1 MQAGSLTR
9 RAAPTRRVGLQRTK
23 MKQLGQTKLK
33 VSPLCMGTMTFGR
46 EADRATSAAMFNR
59 CREAGINFFDCADI
73 YAQGESETILG
84 GLIRDCRDKVVV
96 TSKVYYAV
104 GKKLEAV
111 GLSRSYIMSAV
122 EASLKRLGTDRIDI
136 YFVHHFDESTPL
148 EETLGALDDLARQGK
163 IRFAG
168 ASNFA
173 AWQIE
178 KALGLSAGQG
188 WARFE
193 CIQPM
198 YNLVK
203 RQAEVEIFPMA
214 QAEKLGVVTYSP
226 LGGGLLTGKYGDE
239 RPSATGRLSTDDI
252 YQRRYGDRWM
262 HESVRGFVRL
272 AKERG
277 IDPVSLAVAWA
288 SHHPAVTAPIIGA
301 RSVEQ
306 LDASLGAL
314 QVKMTDELYREISAL
329 TPAPAPATDR
339 SEET

>member
-1 MQAGSLTR
+1 MDYR
-9 RAAPTRRVGLQRTK
+9 
-23 MKQLGQTKLK
+23 QLGRTTLK
-33 VSPLCMGTMTFGR
+33 VSPLCLGTMTFGR
-46 EADRATSAAMFNR
+46 EADREMSAAMFRR

-73 YAQGESETILG
+73 YAQGESEKILG
-84 GLIRDCRDKVVV
+84 ELIRDCRDEVVV

-104 GKKLEAV
+104 GRKLQPV
-111 GLSRSYIMSAV
+111 GLSRSYILSAV

-136 YFVHHFDESTPL
+136 YFAHHFDETTPL
-148 EETLGALDDLARQGK
+148 EETLGALDELVRHGK

-178 KALGLSAGQG
+178 KALGISAGQG

-214 QAEKLGVVTYSP
+214 QAEKLGVITYSP
-226 LGGGLLTGKYGDE
+226 LGGGLLTGKYADG
-239 RPSATGRLSTDDI
+239 RPSSTGRLSTDDI

-262 HESVRGFVRL
+262 HESVQAFIRL
-272 AKERG
+272 AKECG
-277 IDPVSLAVAWA
+277 ADPVSLAVAWA
-288 SHHPAVTAPIIGA
+288 AHHPAVTAPIIGA
-301 RSVEQ
+301 RNLEQ
-306 LDASLGAL
+306 LDASLASL
-314 QVKMTDELYREISAL
+314 KVEMTTGLYREISAL
-329 TPAPAPATDR
+329 MPTPAPATDR
-339 SEET
+339 SEESKV

>member
-1 MQAGSLTR
+1 MHYR
-9 RAAPTRRVGLQRTK
+9 P
-23 MKQLGQTKLK
+23 LGKTDLK

-46 EADRATSAAMFNR
+46 EADRDTSAAMFNR

-73 YAQGESETILG
+73 YAQGESEKILG
-84 GLIRDCRDKVVV
+84 DLVRSCRGEVVI

-104 GKKLEAV
+104 GKKLHAV
-111 GLSRSYIMSAV
+111 GLSRSYIMSAI

-136 YFVHHFDESTPL
+136 YFVHHFDENTPL
-148 EETLGALDDLARQGK
+148 EETLGALDELVRQGK

-178 KALGLSAGQG
+178 KALGISAAQA

-214 QAEKLGVVTYSP
+214 QAENLGVVTYSP
-226 LGGGLLTGKYGDE
+226 LGGGLLTGKYGDD
-239 RPSATGRLSTDDI
+239 RPRASGRLSTDDI

-262 HESVRGFVRL
+262 HESVRAFARV

-277 IDPVSLAVAWA
+277 VDPVSLAVAWA
-288 SHHPAVTAPIIGA
+288 AHHPAVTAPIIGA
-301 RSVEQ
+301 RDLEQ

-314 QVKMTDELYREISAL
+314 KVKMTPELYREISAL
-329 TPAPAPATDR
+329 TPRPAPATDR
-339 SEET
+339 SEEVSS

>member
-1 MQAGSLTR
+1 MNYR
-9 RAAPTRRVGLQRTK
+9 
-23 MKQLGQTKLK
+23 QLGRTTLN

-46 EADRATSAAMFNR
+46 EADRETSAAMFHR

-73 YAQGESETILG
+73 YAQGESEKILG
-84 GLIRDCRDKVVV
+84 ELIRDCRGEVVI

-104 GKKLEAV
+104 GKKLQAV
-111 GLSRSYIMSAV
+111 GLSRSYIMSAI

-136 YFVHHFDESTPL
+136 YFVHHFDENTPL
-148 EETLGALDDLARQGK
+148 EETLGALDELVRQGK

-178 KALGLSAGQG
+178 KALGISASQA

-214 QAEKLGVVTYSP
+214 QAEHLGVVTYSP
-226 LGGGLLTGKYGDE
+226 LGGGLLTGKYGDDSP
-239 RPSATGRLSTDDI
+239 RATGRLSTDNI

-262 HESVRGFVRL
+262 HESVRAFVRT
-272 AKERG
+272 AKERSL
-277 IDPVSLAVAWA
+277 DPVSLAVAWVA
-288 SHHPAVTAPIIGA
+288 HHPAVTAPIIGA
-301 RSVEQ
+301 RDLEQ
-306 LDASLGAL
+306 LEASLGAL
-314 QVKMTDELYREISAL
+314 KVKMTAELYREISAL
-329 TPAPAPATDR
+329 TPRPAPATDR
-339 SEET
+339 SEEVSS

>member
-1 MQAGSLTR
+1 MNYR
-9 RAAPTRRVGLQRTK
+9 
-23 MKQLGQTKLK
+23 QLGRTTLN

-46 EADRATSAAMFNR
+46 EADRETSAAMFNR

-73 YAQGESETILG
+73 YAQGESEKILG
-84 GLIRDCRDKVVV
+84 DLVRGCRGEVVI

-104 GKKLEAV
+104 GKKLQAV
-111 GLSRSYIMSAV
+111 GLSRSYIMTAI
-122 EASLKRLGTDRIDI
+122 EASLRRLGTDRIDI
-136 YFVHHFDESTPL
+136 YFVHHFDENTPL
-148 EETLGALDDLARQGK
+148 EETLGALDELVRQGK

-178 KALGLSAGQG
+178 KALGISAAQA

-214 QAEKLGVVTYSP
+214 QAENLGVVTYSP
-226 LGGGLLTGKYGDE
+226 LGGGLLTGKYGDD
-239 RPSATGRLSTDDI
+239 RPRTTGRLSTDDI

-262 HESVRGFVRL
+262 HESVRAFSRV
-272 AKERG
+272 AQERG
-277 IDPVSLAVAWA
+277 VDAVSLAVAWTA
-288 SHHPAVTAPIIGA
+288 HHPAVTAPIIGA
-301 RSVEQ
+301 RNLEQ

-314 QVKMTDELYREISAL
+314 KVKMTAELYREISAL
-329 TPAPAPATDR
+329 TPRPAPATDR
-339 SEET
+339 SEESKI

>member
-1 MQAGSLTR
+1 MHYR
-9 RAAPTRRVGLQRTK
+9 P
-23 MKQLGQTKLK
+23 LGKTDLK

-46 EADRATSAAMFNR
+46 EADRRMSAAMFNR

-73 YAQGESETILG
+73 YAHGESERILG
-84 GLIRDCRDKVVV
+84 DLIRSCRDEVVI

-104 GKKLEAV
+104 GKKLQAV
-111 GLSRSYIMSAV
+111 GLSRSYILSAV
-122 EASLKRLGTDRIDI
+122 EASLARLGADRIDL
-136 YFVHHFDESTPL
+136 YFVHHFDENTPL
-148 EETLGALDDLARQGK
+148 EETLGVLDDLVRHGK

-178 KALGLSAGQG
+178 KALGISAAQG

-226 LGGGLLTGKYGDE
+226 LGGGLLTGKYGDTQ
-239 RPSATGRLSTDDI
+239 PAATGRLSTDDI

-262 HESVRGFVRL
+262 HESVRGFVRT

-277 IDPVSLAVAWA
+277 LDPVSLAVAWVA
-288 SHHPAVTAPIIGA
+288 HHPAVTAPIIGA
-301 RSVEQ
+301 RDLEQ
-306 LDASLGAL
+306 LEASLGAL
-314 QVKMTDELYREISAL
+314 KVKMTTELYREVSAL
-329 TPAPAPATDR
+329 TPRPAPATDR
-339 SEET
+339 SEEVSS